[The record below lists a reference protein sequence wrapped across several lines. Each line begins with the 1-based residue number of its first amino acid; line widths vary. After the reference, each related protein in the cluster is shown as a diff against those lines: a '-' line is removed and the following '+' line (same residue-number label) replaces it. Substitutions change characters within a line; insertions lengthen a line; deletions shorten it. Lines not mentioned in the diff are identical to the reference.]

1 MSSHLSSKKLKDSPR
16 GKRSEA
22 KKDPSKIE
30 TPTINAQKL
39 LGSNKTSSGE
49 DGQSKDQP
57 SSNLSD
63 QLNSVESKSVQKG
76 GTSGGNS
83 GGHSGEMNSSLN
95 NSKSWGIQ
103 SNPSS
108 QNIHSDTNQDAPDEE
123 QKQSGADSH
132 KEEME
137 KLHIQFELE
146 KSMIDMKYKQ
156 QLTALEK

>member
-1 MSSHLSSKKLKDSPR
+1 MSSRHFKDSSR

-30 TPTINAQKL
+30 TPTINPQKRL
-39 LGSNKTSSGE
+39 ESNKTSSGE

-76 GTSGGNS
+76 GNSGGN
-83 GGHSGEMNSSLN
+83 SGEMNSSLN

-123 QKQSGADSH
+123 QKQSGAGSR
-132 KEEME
+132 KEEIE
-137 KLHIQFELE
+137 KLHTQFELE